1 MIDLTRNQDPTAD
14 MTQLEATQA
23 MALAYAMPVSTCECG
38 DPECL
43 GPVEIAGVIAQSLAE
58 QLPQLQS
65 PMLKLIKERN
75 EARRL
80 CELLAA
86 ALPDLVAVKTS
97 QKACDAANAQIHD
110 ALITYVKTRKDWDKR
125 SYELGGEQ

>member
-1 MIDLTRNQDPTAD
+1 VIDLTVDAPHDSQF
-14 MTQLEATQA
+14 
-23 MALAYAMPVSTCECG
+23 TCECG

-43 GPVEIAGVIAQSLAE
+43 GPIEIAGAIAQSLAE

-80 CELLAA
+80 A
-86 ALPDLVAVKTS
+86 VAMVNATNVNMLKQS
-97 QKACDAANAQIHD
+97 VAMEKAFTDICKAQG
-110 ALITYVKTRKDWDKR
+110 KWDKR
-125 SYELGGEQ
+125 SYEEVPQ